1 MAPKKTK
8 PWKASSACKARL
20 KEDVPRLS
28 VRDVLRF
35 SLQYRLY
42 PRCAAMLSHSLL
54 HSIACLC
61 FVSIPLSSLGSQ
73 ELADDAQLAKDTRTV
88 ETLLRLKSIDPNTNP
103 KLSSAVSRY
112 LKTVEGTDRYV
123 EVVEQLKFK
132 AAAEGIFELALGQD
146 ATPLGIQA
154 TRVLLKLDG
163 PSRFLDM
170 LKTGTTDE
178 RVSVVNLFG
187 SVGNR
192 LSCKTLSEIIMS
204 EDSELVVRQ
213 AAVAALLKSPP
224 GKEVIAKAFEAE
236 NFPESL
242 RITTAAAVTQI
253 SDSAFKNRVAKY
265 LKLPETADSQP
276 LPPLAELMTTRGNP
290 TVGKKMF
297 LEKGTCSKCHV
308 VGTEGKEVGPNLS
321 EIGSKLSR
329 EAMYVSILDPSAAVS
344 HNFETY
350 YAELFDGEVV
360 TGILTSESP
369 DEVTIK
375 TADAVVRKL
384 PRDDIDLIE
393 KQKLSLMPEGLQ
405 KNMTADE
412 LISLVE
418 YLLTL
423 KKKPE

>member
-1 MAPKKTK
+1 M
-8 PWKASSACKARL
+8 
-20 KEDVPRLS
+20 
-28 VRDVLRF
+28 LR
-35 SLQYRLY
+35 
-42 PRCAAMLSHSLL
+42 HSML
-54 HSIACLC
+54 HSIVFLC
-61 FVSIPLSSLGSQ
+61 CVSLPFSSLRSQ
-73 ELADDAQLAKDTRTV
+73 ELPDDAQLAKDTRTV

-112 LKTVEGTDRYV
+112 LKTVEGTDRYL

-132 AAAEGIFELALGQD
+132 AAAEGICALAIEQD
-146 ATPLGIQA
+146 ETPLGVQA

-163 PSRFLDM
+163 PSRFLEV
-170 LKTGTTDE
+170 LETGSTE
-178 RVSVVNLFG
+178 EKVAVVQLFG

-192 LSCKTLSEIIMS
+192 LCCKTLTEILMNDKS
-204 EDSELVVRQ
+204 APVVRQ
-213 AAVAALLKSPP
+213 SAVAALLKSPP
-224 GKEVIAKAFEAE
+224 GKEVIAGAFESD
-236 NFPESL
+236 NFPATL

-253 SDSAFKNRVAKY
+253 SDTAFKNRVAKY
-265 LKLPETADSQP
+265 LKLPETADAQP
-276 LPPLAELMTTRGNP
+276 LPPLEELMSARGNLEL
-290 TVGKKMF
+290 GEKMF
-297 LEKGTCSKCHV
+297 HEKGTCSKCHV
-308 VGTEGKEVGPNLS
+308 IGAEGKEVGPNLS
-321 EIGSKLSR
+321 EIGSNLSR
-329 EAMYVSILDPSAAVS
+329 DAMYVSILDPSAAVS

-384 PRDDIDLIE
+384 RRDDIDLIE

-423 KKKPE
+423 KKKQE

>member
-1 MAPKKTK
+1 MLRH
-8 PWKASSACKARL
+8 SMLYSI
-20 KEDVPRLS
+20 V
-28 VRDVLRF
+28 VLCCV
-35 SLQYRLY
+35 SL
-42 PRCAAMLSHSLL
+42 PSSLL
-54 HSIACLC
+54 E
-61 FVSIPLSSLGSQ
+61 SQ
-73 ELADDAQLAKDTRTV
+73 EIPDGAQLAKDTRTV

-112 LKTVEGTDRYV
+112 LKTVEGTDRYL

-132 AAAEGIFELALGQD
+132 AAAEGIYELAIGHAD
-146 ATPLGIQA
+146 TPLGVQA

-163 PSRFLDM
+163 PSRILEV
-170 LKTGTTDE
+170 LETGSTE
-178 RVSVVNLFG
+178 EKIAVVNLFG

-192 LSCKTLSEIIMS
+192 LCCKTLTEIMMS
-204 EDSELVVRQ
+204 DESLPVVRQ
-213 AAVAALLKSPP
+213 SAVASLLKSRP
-224 GKEVIAKAFEAE
+224 GKEAIGKAFEDE
-236 NFPESL
+236 DFPEEL
-242 RITTAAAVTQI
+242 RITTAAAVNQL
-253 SDSAFKNRVAKY
+253 SDTAFKNRVAKH
-265 LKLPETADSQP
+265 LKLPETADAQP
-276 LPPLAELMTTRGNP
+276 LPPLEELMTARGNLEL
-290 TVGKKMF
+290 GEKMF

-308 VGTEGKEVGPNLS
+308 IGTEGKEVGPNLS

-329 EAMYVSILDPSAAVS
+329 EAMYVSILDPNAAVS

>member
-1 MAPKKTK
+1 M
-8 PWKASSACKARL
+8 
-20 KEDVPRLS
+20 
-28 VRDVLRF
+28 
-35 SLQYRLY
+35 
-42 PRCAAMLSHSLL
+42 L
-54 HSIACLC
+54 HSIVFLC
-61 FVSIPLSSLGSQ
+61 CVSLPFSLLESQ
-73 ELADDAQLAKDTRTV
+73 EIPDDAQLAKDTRTV

-112 LKTVEGTDRYV
+112 LKTVEGTDRYL

-132 AAAEGIFELALGQD
+132 AAAEGIYELAIGHAD
-146 ATPLGIQA
+146 TPLGVQA

-163 PSRFLDM
+163 PSRILEV
-170 LKTGTTDE
+170 LETGSTE
-178 RVSVVNLFG
+178 EKVAVVNLFG

-192 LSCKTLSEIIMS
+192 LCCKTLTEIMMS
-204 EDSELVVRQ
+204 DESLPVVRQ
-213 AAVAALLKSPP
+213 SAVASLLKSPP
-224 GKEVIAKAFEAE
+224 GKEAIGKAFEGD
-236 NFPESL
+236 NFPEEL
-242 RITTAAAVTQI
+242 RITTAAAVNQL
-253 SDSAFKNRVAKY
+253 SDTAFKNRVAKY
-265 LKLPETADSQP
+265 LKLPETADAQP
-276 LPPLAELMTTRGNP
+276 LPPLEELMTARGNLEL
-290 TVGKKMF
+290 GKKMF

-308 VGTEGKEVGPNLS
+308 IGTEGKEVGPNLS

-329 EAMYVSILDPSAAVS
+329 EAMYVSILDPNAAVS

>member
-1 MAPKKTK
+1 M
-8 PWKASSACKARL
+8 
-20 KEDVPRLS
+20 
-28 VRDVLRF
+28 LR
-35 SLQYRLY
+35 
-42 PRCAAMLSHSLL
+42 HSML
-54 HSIACLC
+54 HSIVFLC
-61 FVSIPLSSLGSQ
+61 CVSLPFSLLRSQ
-73 ELADDAQLAKDTRTV
+73 ELADDAQRAKDTRTV

-112 LKTVEGTDRYV
+112 LKTVEGTDRYLD
-123 EVVEQLKFK
+123 VVEQLKFK
-132 AAAEGIFELALGQD
+132 AAAEGICELAIEQF
-146 ATPLGIQA
+146 ATPLGVQA

-163 PSRFLDM
+163 SSRFLEV
-170 LKTGTTDE
+170 LETGSTE
-178 RVSVVNLFG
+178 EKVAVVHLFG

-192 LSCKTLSEIIMS
+192 LCCETLAEIIMS
-204 EDSELVVRQ
+204 DKSAPVVRQ

-224 GKEVIAKAFEAE
+224 GKEVIEEALE
-236 NFPESL
+236 SDNFPATL
-242 RITTAAAVTQI
+242 RITTAAAVTQL
-253 SDSAFKNRVAKY
+253 SDTAFKNSVAKY
-265 LKLPETADSQP
+265 LKLPETADAQP
-276 LPPLAELMTTRGNP
+276 LPPLEELITARGNLEL
-290 TVGKKMF
+290 GEKMF

-308 VGTEGKEVGPNLS
+308 IGTEGKEVGPNLS

-375 TADAVVRKL
+375 TADAVLRKL

-405 KNMTADE
+405 KNMTAEE
-412 LISLVE
+412 LVSLVE
-418 YLLTL
+418 YLLAL

>member
-1 MAPKKTK
+1 M
-8 PWKASSACKARL
+8 
-20 KEDVPRLS
+20 
-28 VRDVLRF
+28 LR
-35 SLQYRLY
+35 
-42 PRCAAMLSHSLL
+42 HSML
-54 HSIACLC
+54 HSIVFLC
-61 FVSIPLSSLGSQ
+61 CVSLPFSLLESQ
-73 ELADDAQLAKDTRTV
+73 EIPDDAQLAKDTRTV

-112 LKTVEGTDRYV
+112 LKTVEGTDRYL

-132 AAAEGIFELALGQD
+132 AAAEVICELAIEQD
-146 ATPLGIQA
+146 ETPLGVQA

-163 PSRFLDM
+163 PSRFLEV
-170 LKTGTTDE
+170 LEIGSTEEK
-178 RVSVVNLFG
+178 VAVVHLFG

-192 LSCKTLSEIIMS
+192 LCCKTLTEIIMS
-204 EDSELVVRQ
+204 DESPPVVRQ
-213 AAVAALLKSPP
+213 SAVASLLKSPP
-224 GKEVIAKAFEAE
+224 GKEAISKAFEGD
-236 NFPESL
+236 NFPEEL
-242 RITTAAAVTQI
+242 RITTAAAVNQL
-253 SDSAFKNRVAKY
+253 SDTAFKNRVAKY
-265 LKLPETADSQP
+265 LKLPETADAQP
-276 LPPLAELMTTRGNP
+276 LPPLEELMAARGNLEL
-290 TVGKKMF
+290 GEKMF

-308 VGTEGKEVGPNLS
+308 IGTEGKEVGPNLS

-375 TADAVVRKL
+375 TADAVLRKL

>member
-1 MAPKKTK
+1 M
-8 PWKASSACKARL
+8 
-20 KEDVPRLS
+20 
-28 VRDVLRF
+28 LR
-35 SLQYRLY
+35 
-42 PRCAAMLSHSLL
+42 HSML
-54 HSIACLC
+54 HSIVFLC
-61 FVSIPLSSLGSQ
+61 CVSLPFSLLRSQ
-73 ELADDAQLAKDTRTV
+73 ELADDAQRAKDTRTV

-112 LKTVEGTDRYV
+112 LKTVEGTDRYLD
-123 EVVEQLKFK
+123 VVEQLKFK
-132 AAAEGIFELALGQD
+132 AAAEGICELAIEQF
-146 ATPLGIQA
+146 ATPLGVQA

-163 PSRFLDM
+163 SSRFLEV
-170 LKTGTTDE
+170 LETGSTE
-178 RVSVVNLFG
+178 EKVAVAHLFG

-192 LSCKTLSEIIMS
+192 LCCETLAEIIMS
-204 EDSELVVRQ
+204 DKSAPVVRQ

-224 GKEVIAKAFEAE
+224 GKEVIEEALE
-236 NFPESL
+236 SDNFPATL
-242 RITTAAAVTQI
+242 RITTAAAVTQL
-253 SDSAFKNRVAKY
+253 SDTAFKNSVAKY
-265 LKLPETADSQP
+265 LKLPETADAQP
-276 LPPLAELMTTRGNP
+276 LPPLEELITARGNLEL
-290 TVGKKMF
+290 GEKMF

-308 VGTEGKEVGPNLS
+308 IGTEGKEVGPNLS

-375 TADAVVRKL
+375 TADAVLRKL